1 MIQLY
6 NGRILTPSGWLRG
19 GSVIVD
25 GNKIVTITPNELPI
39 VDAELIDAHG
49 CDIVPGGIEQHC
61 HGGGGRDFMEG
72 TVEAFRVAID
82 AHMQHGTTAI
92 FPTLSSSTMPM
103 IYAAVDAT
111 EQLMQEPDT
120 PVMGLHLEGHYLN
133 LDMAGGQIP
142 ENIKNPDP
150 EEYIPLLNG
159 TNCIKRWSTA
169 PELPGTI
176 EFGKFCHAHGV
187 LNAVAHTKANY
198 TEVKNAYDV
207 GFTHANHFYNAM
219 RGFHKNREYKYEG
232 TVESVLDIEDMTVE
246 LIADGIHVPP
256 VMLHMVYKLKGV
268 ERTSLI
274 TDSLAVA
281 ASNSRHAFD
290 PRVIIEDGVCKLAD
304 RSALA
309 GSIATMDR
317 LVRTAVQQAGIP
329 MEDAC
334 RMVSETPAK
343 IMHIYDRKGSLEAGK
358 DADVCMY
365 DAGQQLKFV
374 MQMGKVVK
382 NDLLEEET
390 FDD

>member
-1 MIQLY
+1 MKQIFG
-6 NGRILTPSGWLRG
+6 GRILTPEGWLEN
-19 GSVIVD
+19 GSILVE
-25 GNKIVTITPNELPI
+25 GNKILEVSNNDLPI
-39 VDAELIDAHG
+39 VGAERIDAKG
-49 CDIVPGGIEQHC
+49 GDIVPGGIEQHC

-72 TVEAFRVAID
+72 TEEAFRVAID
-82 AHMQHGTTAI
+82 THMQHGTTSI

-103 IYAAVDAT
+103 IYAAVETT
-111 EQLMQEPDT
+111 EKLMTEENT

-176 EFGKFCHAHGV
+176 EFGKFCREHGV
-187 LNAVAHTKANY
+187 LNAIAHTKANY
-198 TEVKNAYDV
+198 EEVKAAYEV

-219 RGFHKNREYKYEG
+219 VGFHKNREYKHEG
-232 TVESVLDIEDMTVE
+232 TIESIYDIEPITVE
-246 LIADGIHVPP
+246 MIADGIHVPP
-256 VMLHMVYKLKGV
+256 VMLNMIYKLKGV
-268 ERTSLI
+268 ERTSMI

-281 ASNSRHAFD
+281 ASTSTKAFD

-317 LVRTAVQQAGIP
+317 LVRTAVQQARIP
-329 MEDAC
+329 MEDAV

-343 IMHIYDRKGSLEAGK
+343 IMGLYDRKGSLQRGK
-358 DADVCMY
+358 DADIVIY
-365 DAGQQLKFV
+365 DKQQQLTFV
-374 MQMGKVVK
+374 MAMGREAVNK
-382 NDLLEEET
+382 L
-390 FDD
+390 